1 VNDKLRACWL
11 GLLSL
16 LVALMP
22 LSFAIRWH
30 GKVLPL
36 AVLLLTGLGLLASR
50 AATRSSYRHAWS
62 VLVACGLGLLYPALN
77 ILAHGIGWSAFDVPS
92 HILLFMLTAAVF
104 SLPLRMRWIWL
115 GFSLTA
121 ILLGGVC
128 IVQHFIFGVDRAY
141 GLNGG
146 DWGAIEFAMV
156 MLTLSLMSILQVL
169 YPVGGDQASR
179 PLETGVHGAGAVFGM
194 YGALLTQSRGPL
206 LAFVP
211 ALLLLLLIYARRTRR
226 WRQSLLLIGAIVVGG
241 VLAGVSVH
249 GVVVS
254 RLAAVQTEMSSYDH
268 QTLATGAVRERLE
281 MWRTASRAF
290 LDHPLAGVGID
301 QFGVYVGQQVA
312 AGRANPAIAKYEH
325 PHSEYLESAATG
337 GVPGLLVLLLIFGLP
352 LGYFVRHSRHT
363 DGAVALLANAGLAVV
378 SMYALCALSDNVFY
392 RAMPHSLYFFLV
404 LGFAVSIGQLA
415 PPQEI
420 APHG

>member
-1 VNDKLRACWL
+1 VNEKLRACWL

-22 LSFAIRWH
+22 LSFAVRWH
-30 GKVLPL
+30 WKVLPL
-36 AVLLLTGLGLLASR
+36 AVLLLTGLGLLVSR
-50 AATRSSYRHAWS
+50 AATRSSYRHAWP
-62 VLVACGLGLLYPALN
+62 VFTACALGVLYPALN
-77 ILAHGIGWSAFDVPS
+77 ILGHGIGWTAFDMPS
-92 HILLFMLTAAVF
+92 HILMFMLTAAVF
-104 SLPLRMRWIWL
+104 GLPLRMRWIWL

-128 IVQHFIFGVDRAY
+128 IVQHFVFGVARAY

-156 MLTLSLMSILQVL
+156 MLTLSLMSLLQVL
-169 YPVGGDQASR
+169 YPAGGHEAGR
-179 PLETGVHGAGAVFGM
+179 HLETGVHGAGAVFGM

-211 ALLLLLLIYARRTRR
+211 VLLLLLLIYARRTRR
-226 WRQSLLLIGAIVVGG
+226 WRQSLLLIATIVAGG

-254 RLAAVQTEMSSYDH
+254 RLAAVQAEVSSYDH

-301 QFGVYVGQQVA
+301 QFGVYVRQQVA
-312 AGRANPAIAKYEH
+312 TGRANPAIASYEH
-325 PHSEYLESAATG
+325 PHSEYLEAAATG
-337 GVPGLLVLLLIFGLP
+337 GLPGLLVLLLIFGLP
-352 LGYFVRHSRHT
+352 LGYFVRHLRHA
-363 DGAVALLANAGLAVV
+363 DGAVNLLANAGLAVV
-378 SMYALCALSDNVFY
+378 GMYALCALSDNVFY

-404 LGFAVSIGQLA
+404 LGFAISIGQPT
-415 PPQEI
+415 PPQEV
-420 APHG
+420 AQHG

>member
-1 VNDKLRACWL
+1 VNEKLRACWL
-11 GLLSL
+11 GLLTL

-22 LSFAIRWH
+22 LSFAVRWH

-36 AVLLLTGLGLLASR
+36 AVLLLTGLGLLVSR
-50 AATRSSYRHAWS
+50 AATRSSYRHAWP
-62 VLVACGLGLLYPALN
+62 VLIACGLGLLYPALN
-77 ILAHGIGWSAFDVPS
+77 ILGHGIGWSAFDVPS

-104 SLPLRMRWIWL
+104 SLPLRMRWVWL

-128 IVQHFIFGVDRAY
+128 IVQHFVFGVDRAY

-156 MLTLSLMSILQVL
+156 MLTLSLMSLLQVL
-169 YPVGGDQASR
+169 YPTSGRQASHR
-179 PLETGVHGAGAVFGM
+179 LETGVHGAGAVFGM

-211 ALLLLLLIYARRTRR
+211 VLLLLLLMYARRGRK
-226 WRQSLLLIGAIVVGG
+226 WRQSLLLMAVIVVGG

-254 RLAAVQTEMSSYDH
+254 RLAAVQTEVSSYDH

-281 MWRTASRAF
+281 MWRTASHAF

-301 QFGVYVGQQVA
+301 QFGVYVRQQVA
-312 AGRANPAIAKYEH
+312 TGHANLAIVKYEH
-325 PHSEYLESAATG
+325 PHSEYLEAAATG

-352 LGYFVRHSRHT
+352 LSYFARHMRHADDAVR
-363 DGAVALLANAGLAVV
+363 VLASAGLAVV
-378 SMYALCALSDNVFY
+378 GLYVLCALSDNVFY

-404 LGFAVSIGQLA
+404 LGFSVSIGQLA
-415 PPQEI
+415 PPQEG
-420 APHG
+420 AQHG

>member
-1 VNDKLRACWL
+1 MNDKLRACWL

-22 LSFAIRWH
+22 LSFAVRWH

-36 AVLLLTGLGLLASR
+36 TVLLLVGLCLLISR
-50 AATRSSYRHAWS
+50 AETRSSYRYAWP
-62 VLVACGLGLLYPALN
+62 VLIACSLGLLYPALN
-77 ILAHGIGWSAFDVPS
+77 ILGHGIGWVAFDMPS

-104 SLPLRMRWIWL
+104 GLPLRMRWVWL

-128 IVQHFIFGVDRAY
+128 IVQHFVLGVDRAY

-156 MLTLSLMSILQVL
+156 MLTLSLMSLLQVL
-169 YPVGGDQASR
+169 YPAGGQQAR
-179 PLETGVHGAGAVFGM
+179 RRLDTGMHGAGAVFGM

-211 ALLLLLLIYARRTRR
+211 VLLLLLLIYTRRTRR
-226 WRQSLLLIGAIVVGG
+226 WRQSLLLIGAIVAGG

-254 RLAAVQTEMSSYDH
+254 RLAAVQTEVSSYDH

-281 MWRTASRAF
+281 MWRTASHAF

-301 QFGVYVGQQVA
+301 QFGAYVRQQVA
-312 AGRANPAIAKYEH
+312 AGRANPAIAMYEH
-325 PHSEYLESAATG
+325 PHSEYLEAAATG
-337 GVPGLLVLLLIFGLP
+337 GLPGLLVLLLIFGLP
-352 LGYFVRHSRHT
+352 LGYFARHVRHA
-363 DGAVALLANAGLAVV
+363 DGAVSLLANAGLAVV
-378 SMYALCALSDNVFY
+378 GLYALCALSDNVFY

-404 LGFAVSIGQLA
+404 LGFAISIGQLA
-415 PPQEI
+415 PSQGD
-420 APHG
+420 A

>member
-1 VNDKLRACWL
+1 VNEKLRACWL
-11 GLLSL
+11 GLLTL

-30 GKVLPL
+30 WKVLPL
-36 AVLLLTGLGLLASR
+36 AVLLLTGLGLLVTR
-50 AATRSSYRHAWS
+50 AATRSSYRHAWP
-62 VLVACGLGLLYPALN
+62 VLIACGLGLLYPALN
-77 ILAHGIGWSAFDVPS
+77 ILGHGIGWTAFDMPS

-128 IVQHFIFGVDRAY
+128 IVQHFVFGFDRAY

-156 MLTLSLMSILQVL
+156 MLTLSLMSLLRVL
-169 YPVGGDQASR
+169 YPAGGHRASR
-179 PLETGVHGAGAVFGM
+179 HLETGVHGVAAVFGM

-211 ALLLLLLIYARRTRR
+211 VLLLLLLIYARRTRQ
-226 WRQSLLLIGAIVVGG
+226 WRRSLLLIGAMVGG
-241 VLAGVSVH
+241 GALAAVSVH

-254 RLAAVQTEMSSYDH
+254 RLAAVQTEVSSYDH

-281 MWRTASRAF
+281 MWRTARQAF

-301 QFGVYVGQQVA
+301 QFGVYVRQQVA
-312 AGRANPAIAKYEH
+312 AGHANPAIERYEH
-325 PHSEYLESAATG
+325 PHSEYLEAAATG
-337 GVPGLLVLLLIFGLP
+337 GAPGLLVLLLIFGLP
-352 LGYFVRHSRHT
+352 LGYFVRHVRHA
-363 DGAVALLANAGLAVV
+363 DGAVSLLASSGLAVV
-378 SMYALCALSDNVFY
+378 GMYALCALSDNVFY

-404 LGFAVSIGQLA
+404 LGFSVSIGRLA
-415 PPQEI
+415 PPQEG
-420 APHG
+420 AQHG